1 MVSSTGQNLDILIN
15 AQVSTDWQTFA
26 TWFSVKKNL
35 PEAKITLACM
45 RNGETPFQLFQW
57 AKRLNQK
64 VLMYN
69 RLQPGPNHLETMPAL
84 IEATGLMEKKVL
96 VLEPYTMAICPL
108 NTELLEQI
116 NPGGPCSYDGYWKEA
131 KDTKELWPLIG
142 YTKGVGKWLHKSKG
156 CPFSSAGGLASDEM
170 TVNEHRII
178 DLWKRMTTLFS
189 SVS

>member
-1 MVSSTGQNLDILIN
+1 MASSTGQNLDILIN

-26 TWFSVKKNL
+26 AWFSVKKNL
-35 PEAKITLACM
+35 PEATITLACM

-69 RLQPGPNHLETMPAL
+69 RLPPEPNDAEESYAL
-84 IEATGLMEKKVL
+84 IRATGLWGKKVV
-96 VLEPYTMAICPL
+96 VLKPYQMVIAPL
-108 NTELLEQI
+108 DDNYLPMLQGEDTSI
-116 NPGGPCSYDGYWKEA
+116 AHMWKEA
-131 KDTKELWPLIG
+131 KETTELSPLVG

-156 CPFSSAGGLASDEM
+156 CPFSNAGGLASDEM